1 MDSRLKAALKQPNYV
16 HTVVSGE
23 VFHGAATAHLEQPWP
38 ERCGVPGAKSTL
50 FLSALQGTRIL
61 QLPVGQTQRL
71 PAPGWRV

>member
-1 MDSRLKAALKQPNYV
+1 MCTLSFQVRY
-16 HTVVSGE
+16 
-23 VFHGAATAHLEQPWP
+23 FMEQPRPVWSSRGRSDVAWP

-61 QLPVGQTQRL
+61 QLPVGQTQCL